1 MQFFPIA
8 LQHGGVFSVLA
19 GKGAS
24 AKAGSLF
31 SQLLGRSTGAPA
43 AGLWEHIL
51 ALREKGGIDD
61 DLWQRLTDWK
71 KSGEDGRLGAWL
83 AQVCPELLPAGW
95 ISHCR
100 LQSDPG
106 AEPVSPETLPAGRIS
121 SSGVCMEQVDSAVAM
136 HDDAQAA
143 VSAKQGAASLWAAQ
157 GKKFRGT
164 NGQWL
169 HGRQDAGAHQE
180 KPLDAG
186 KDLPVAQE
194 ASASSRAHGANG
206 WAEKVKGADALGH
219 EGAAALRTASR
230 PASSVPVFGATGQE
244 AMDAVRS
251 EAADGA
257 QKPGA
262 WAAHGGHFAA
272 KDGLGQ
278 SPRGNMGHGEPPS
291 LSPAESLWQATS
303 KKVGQSLEAQGLA
316 GEPEARRPGR
326 SGDEGRIRS
335 EHRRSSLEAAWVE
348 DPQELS
354 PRAVPLRGSGFG
366 AKEGRP
372 EHQSP
377 DERRGQRP
385 LAAQGGQSTG
395 AEGAGAAAFSP
406 AGPVASRAEALAP
419 SIVEQTAQAMVRQL
433 SPGIKQL
440 TIQIE
445 PQDLGPIHVALQ
457 VRGGEVHAVLR
468 PAHPETS
475 QILNAHLPGLRQEL
489 ERQGFQVARLD
500 VQAGLADLGSHNA
513 WDGAS
518 QHQRPQGDGAG
529 TGFWWR
535 RSVVPE
541 ESLARNLQE
550 ERTPGLHTAL
560 RADGAVDLFA

>member
-1 MQFFPIA
+1 MQFFPIS

-31 SQLLGRSTGAPA
+31 SQLLGRSKSASA
-43 AGLWEHIL
+43 ASLWEHIL
-51 ALREKGGIDD
+51 AVREKGGIND

-95 ISHCR
+95 IPPQGDADEAATH
-100 LQSDPG
+100 D
-106 AEPVSPETLPAGRIS
+106 AG
-121 SSGVCMEQVDSAVAM
+121 DAV
-136 HDDAQAA
+136 
-143 VSAKQGAASLWAAQ
+143 VSAKQGAQSLWTAHGKGRKSLGATSATHEDIHGPLAQKGKAAREDAGEALAKESSHIASLKEAATSSGKIQ
-157 GKKFRGT
+157 GSGKAEKHEALGRGR
-164 NGQWL
+164 L
-169 HGRQDAGAHQE
+169 F
-180 KPLDAG
+180 
-186 KDLPVAQE
+186 
-194 ASASSRAHGANG
+194 ASAAESQRSDRHPGAVRPSV
-206 WAEKVKGADALGH
+206 ATVDAASKGAAS
-219 EGAAALRTASR
+219 AASL
-230 PASSVPVFGATGQE
+230 PQ
-244 AMDAVRS
+244 
-251 EAADGA
+251 
-257 QKPGA
+257 
-262 WAAHGGHFAA
+262 
-272 KDGLGQ
+272 KDGPGQ
-278 SPRGNMGHGEPPS
+278 SPPGDVGHKASPS
-291 LSPAESLWQATS
+291 GPTLASAESLWRATS
-303 KKVGQSLEAQGLA
+303 KKVGQSLEAHGLTGASDTRPQGTPE
-316 GEPEARRPGR
+316 GE
-326 SGDEGRIRS
+326 DRIRS
-335 EHRRSSLEAAWVE
+335 GQGGRHAESVWME
-348 DPQELS
+348 DSQELS

-377 DERRGQRP
+377 DERRGQRL
-385 LAAQGGQSTG
+385 LAAQGGQTTG
-395 AEGAGAAAFSP
+395 AEGAGAAVFSP

-419 SIVEQTAQAMVRQL
+419 SIVEQTAQSMVRQL

-475 QILNAHLPGLRQEL
+475 QVLNAHLPTLRQEL

-500 VQAGLADLGSHNA
+500 VQTGLADLGSQTA
-513 WDGAS
+513 WDGTS

-529 TGFWWR
+529 TGFLWR
-535 RSVVPE
+535 RSAAPE

-550 ERTPGLHTAL
+550 GRTPGLHTAL